1 MIGNPIS
8 EGLNYRLKVAKKLPQ
23 LKILGSVEISLEIS
37 KKLFDK
43 LLIVI

>member
-8 EGLNYRLKVAKKLPQ
+8 EDLNFRLKVAKKLPQ
-23 LKILGSVEISLEIS
+23 LKILESVEISLEIS
-37 KKLFDK
+37 IKLFDK